1 MKKILFTASFILMSL
16 FCKADNHIHK
26 DDIDMVL
33 FTSSNKVIFKPV
45 DGTSFQGNILTK
57 KNCPLNQNYHK
68 IFFKNDLITN
78 SLIVMRNNGFTTCE
92 WENLTKIY
100 SHLQK
105 KFLSLT
111 KKSKEYQKNIKIK

>member
-33 FTSSNKVIFKPV
+33 FTSSNKVIFKLV

-57 KNCPLNQNYHK
+57 KNCPLKQSYYK
-68 IFFKNDLITN
+68 IFFKNDFITN

-92 WENLTKIY
+92 WENLTKI
-100 SHLQK
+100 
-105 KFLSLT
+105 
-111 KKSKEYQKNIKIK
+111 

>member
-33 FTSSNKVIFKPV
+33 FTSTNKVIFKLV

-57 KNCPLNQNYHK
+57 KNCPHKQNYHK
-68 IFFKNDLITN
+68 IFFKIDLITN
-78 SLIVMRNNGFTTCE
+78 SLIVIRNNGFTTCE
-92 WENLTKIY
+92 WENLTKI
-100 SHLQK
+100 
-105 KFLSLT
+105 
-111 KKSKEYQKNIKIK
+111 